1 MAVPEPADG
10 TPPAATPRGGRNLP
24 IAIGVG
30 LGLAAVYLGSL
41 VLEPVVFLVFVAVN
55 IIVALYELDAAFART
70 KARPPTIVAAVA
82 TPVMLLGTYWWGV
95 DVQVNVLYA
104 ALVVGFVMVLAS
116 HEVGHAVSRLAALAL
131 MLIWVVVAA
140 SSLGLLLNRPDGH
153 WYVMA
158 GTALTVTNDIGA
170 YAFGRN
176 FGRRKI
182 APAISPGKT
191 WEGFA
196 GAMVTTL
203 VMAALVTTRTVPGVD
218 LVPALVLAA
227 AVVVAATLGDFAESL
242 VKRDLGIKDLGGI
255 FPGHGGVMD
264 RIDAL
269 LFALPVTHLVLLAF
283 GI

>member
-10 TPPAATPRGGRNLP
+10 APAAATPRGGRNLP
-24 IAIGVG
+24 VAIGVG
-30 LGLAAVYLGSL
+30 LGLAGAYIGSL
-41 VLEPVVFLVFVAVN
+41 LLEPVLFLVFVAVN
-55 IIVALYELDAAFART
+55 VVIALYELDGAFART

-82 TPVMLLGTYWWGV
+82 APVMLLGTYWWGP
-95 DVQVNVLYA
+95 DVQVHGLYV
-104 ALVVGFVMVLAS
+104 ALLAGFVVVLVTNAA
-116 HEVGHAVSRLAALAL
+116 GHAVSRMAALAL
-131 MLIWVVVAA
+131 MLVWVVVAA
-140 SSLGLLLNRPDGH
+140 SSLAMLLRRPDGH
-153 WYVMA
+153 WYVLA

-176 FGRRKI
+176 FGRHRI
-182 APAISPGKT
+182 APAVSPGKT

-196 GAMVTTL
+196 GAMATTL
-203 VMAALVTTRTVPGVD
+203 LMAALVTTRTVPGVD
-218 LVPALVLAA
+218 LVPALALAA